1 MVPLT
6 QVVAMNEDKAMAAK
20 WLSENVDLVLKDLNR
35 IHNMSMDMAL
45 MHGILTDN
53 RKGDLEETLKE
64 RVEKVKE
71 ILLENA

>member
-6 QVVAMNEDKAMAAK
+6 QVVAMNEDKVMAAK
-20 WLSENVDLVLKDLNR
+20 WLSENVDLVLEDLNR
-35 IHNMSMDMAL
+35 IHNMRMDMAMMYVL
-45 MHGILTDN
+45 LTDN
-53 RKGDLEETLKE
+53 RKGDLEGTLKE

>member
-20 WLSENVDLVLKDLNR
+20 WLSENADLVLKDLNR
-35 IHNMSMDMAL
+35 IHNMHMDMAL
-45 MHGILTDN
+45 MHSILTDN
-53 RKGDLEETLKE
+53 RKGDLDETLKE